1 MSKLLKKVFSVLI
14 NARYV
19 KQQFKRGLI
28 AQGLDILKLYRLN
41 PTCNISDYYV
51 YKLFAEARGSALYKE
66 LLGFSG
72 HEAFS
77 RSLNARTAVTPAWDK
92 MVFEVVCK
100 AYNLQTPEL
109 LAVYKPAGLIP
120 GFVPAKIC
128 DAKELKDFLVQYGA
142 PVFVKPVKGSLGQG
156 AFYVAEVA
164 ENGELVIDK
173 NGNAISFDAF
183 CKRTIGLTGA
193 KHYNAESGVLLQK
206 PIVQH
211 PLITEFTQND
221 SPSGFRI
228 LVINT
233 GKGPYIHRVIWKVV
247 VPGNISD
254 NFDKGGYGNMLVQVN
269 PTTGKLSGA
278 VSSYWPK
285 AKFYSQHPISGRDFS
300 SFTLPLWEQVT
311 AEVLRAAG
319 AINGMGA
326 MHWDVVITEKGAVF
340 LELNDI
346 GGTDILQLHGKG
358 LMDDDLKI
366 ALRQKPSVQK
376 GSTFARFINK

>member
-1 MSKLLKKVFSVLI
+1 MSILLKKATATLCCAS
-14 NARYV
+14 YV
-19 KQQFKRGLI
+19 KQHYNRGWI
-28 AQGLDILKLYRLN
+28 AQAIDILILYRLN

-51 YKLFAEARGSALYKE
+51 YKLFAEERGSALYKE

-120 GFVPAKIC
+120 GHVPTKIC
-128 DAKELKDFLVQYGA
+128 NTKELKEFLIQYKG

-156 AFYVAEVA
+156 AFYVAAVS
-164 ENGELVIDK
+164 ENGDHVTDK
-173 NGNAISFDAF
+173 NGNTISFDKF
-183 CKRTIGLTGA
+183 CKKTIGLTGA
-193 KHYNAESGVLLQK
+193 KHYNPDSGVLLQK
-206 PIVQH
+206 PVVQH

-221 SPSGFRI
+221 SPSGFRFVV
-228 LVINT
+228 LNT
-233 GKGPYIHRVIWKVV
+233 GIGPYIHRVVWKVV
-247 VPGNISD
+247 ILGNISD

-269 PTTGKLSGA
+269 PATGELSSA
-278 VSSYWPK
+278 VSSYWPE
-285 AKFYSQHPISGRDFS
+285 ATLHSHHPISGKEFS
-300 SFTLPLWEQVT
+300 NFELPMWEQVT
-311 AEVLRAAG
+311 ADVLRASG

-326 MHWDVVITEKGAVF
+326 MHWDVIITEKGAMF

-358 LMDDDLKI
+358 LMNEELKV
-366 ALRQKPSVQK
+366 ALRQRASVQQ
-376 GSTFARFINK
+376 GSTFARFLNK